1 MEFTKTVQELQNLG
15 SQVVRRG
22 KRILKQKKKTT
33 KSNTLYKGFD
43 YLVTTSKDNIQL
55 EFVFGGADDY
65 WAFVDQGVK
74 GAGGYKGS
82 GKMRGGKTG
91 FRFGSGNYS
100 GKWQSF
106 KSKIKKWIA
115 NKPIKLRGADG
126 KFMEKTESNIN
137 SVAYLIQ
144 RAIYQRGLTRTMFF
158 SKPYEDIL
166 DRNWDKVLQAYSEDV
181 DAELSKNIK
190 D

>member
-1 MEFTKTVQELQNLG
+1 MEFTKTVQELQILG
-15 SQVVRRG
+15 SQVVERG
-22 KRILKQKKKTT
+22 KRILKKKKKTT

-65 WAFVDQGVK
+65 WAFVDQGVR
-74 GAGGYKGS
+74 GSGGFKGS
-82 GKMRGGKTG
+82 GKMRGK
-91 FRFGSGNYS
+91 GSPF
-100 GKWQSF
+100 SF
-106 KSKIKKWIA
+106 KKQNIKKGVIKKWIA
-115 NKPIKLRGADG
+115 NKPLKLRGADG
-126 KFMEKTESNIN
+126 KFIEKTKSNID
-137 SVAYLIQ
+137 SAAFVIG
-144 RAIYQRGLTRTMFF
+144 RAIAQRGLTRTMFF

>member
-15 SQVVRRG
+15 SQVVKRG
-22 KRILKQKKKTT
+22 KRILKKQKKAT
-33 KSNTLYKGFD
+33 KSNALFKGFD

-55 EFVFGGADDY
+55 EFVFGNADDY
-65 WAFVDQGVK
+65 WQFVDQGVR
-74 GAGGYKGS
+74 GSGGFKGS
-82 GKMRGGKTG
+82 GKMRGQ
-91 FRFGSGNYS
+91 GSPF
-100 GKWQSF
+100 SF
-106 KSKIKKWIA
+106 KKQNIKKGVIKKWIA
-115 NKPIKLRGADG
+115 NKPLKLRGADG

>member
-1 MEFTKTVQELQNLG
+1 MEFKNTIQSLQKLG
-15 SQVVRRG
+15 GSIIKEGRC
-22 KRILKQKKKTT
+22 ILKQKKKQT
-33 KSNTLYKGFD
+33 KANTLYNDFD
-43 YLVTTSKDNIQL
+43 YLVTSSKDSVTL
-55 EFVFGGADDY
+55 EFEFGNADDY
-65 WAFVDQGVK
+65 WQFVDEGVR

-115 NKPIKLRGADG
+115 NKPLKLRGADG